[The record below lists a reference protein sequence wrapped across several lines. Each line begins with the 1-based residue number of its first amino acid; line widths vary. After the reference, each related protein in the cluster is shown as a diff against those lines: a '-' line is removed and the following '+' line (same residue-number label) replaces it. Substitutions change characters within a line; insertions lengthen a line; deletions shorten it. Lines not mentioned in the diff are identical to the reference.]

1 VLLIMAAIDL
11 LEHRRLVLQVAR
23 DVAAQSHLRT
33 LLVQADTTLA
43 AHRDELTAL
52 DGRIKRA
59 Q

>member
-1 VLLIMAAIDL
+1 MAGINL

-43 AHRDELTAL
+43 AHRDELIAITE
-52 DGRIKRA
+52 RIKRA
-59 Q
+59 QVKR